1 MLRDLVPSVQ
11 FKKHEEHPRR
21 NVSFIKV
28 TLLHSFSRFFTR
40 QMVPNHT
47 KHHKCI
53 SNHCWPPILANI
65 SIMKESF
72 KTARKGLVVTRESIL
87 PWSNIIWLSWVGGG
101 GIKIMNDCD
110 ILVDMKFSLPK
121 VYQQKISLIPS
132 IYVEIPDL
140 FNKQNLI
147 LKEMLT
153 DLLSTNKQTRK
164 RNKVHW

>member
-1 MLRDLVPSVQ
+1 
-11 FKKHEEHPRR
+11 
-21 NVSFIKV
+21 
-28 TLLHSFSRFFTR
+28 
-40 QMVPNHT
+40 
-47 KHHKCI
+47 
-53 SNHCWPPILANI
+53 
-65 SIMKESF
+65 MKESF

-121 VYQQKISLIPS
+121 VYKQKISLIPS

>member
-1 MLRDLVPSVQ
+1 
-11 FKKHEEHPRR
+11 
-21 NVSFIKV
+21 
-28 TLLHSFSRFFTR
+28 
-40 QMVPNHT
+40 
-47 KHHKCI
+47 
-53 SNHCWPPILANI
+53 
-65 SIMKESF
+65 MKESF

-132 IYVEIPDL
+132 IYVEISDL

-164 RNKVHW
+164 RNKVHWKSKNVVISVKYKNLCNVCRLCVKWPC